1 MVSAVLSLTE
11 KIAEIAPESKGAETA
26 KVVAVPA
33 ISAKTAI
40 RSMSRPGMP
49 SVCRFK
55 SARQASEYFCLL
67 RFRT

>member
-11 KIAEIAPESKGAETA
+11 KITETAPESRGAETA

-40 RSMSRPGMP
+40 RSMRRPGMP
-49 SVCRFK
+49 SVCCFK